1 MDKAIRVRVLER
13 EDGRTAY
20 AWQDYTINR
29 EYTLQ
34 LAVRATYP
42 AFPGACQAVV
52 VTDPMNPGGGVVVWD
67 RDSSDASWMRDKYDT
82 IRAGGNV
89 EIWVRTWQP
98 DGGDWAGAGKAAVGP
113 LGARVAALLGDL
125 KRLEEG

>member
-1 MDKAIRVRVLER
+1 MGTAIRVRVVER
-13 EDGRTAY
+13 EDRRRAY
-20 AWQDYTINR
+20 AWQDYTIDG

-34 LAVRATYP
+34 EAVRATYP
-42 AFPGACQAVV
+42 AFPGACEAVV
-52 VTDPMNPGGGVVVWD
+52 VTDATDPGGGVVVWD
-67 RDSSDASWMRDKYDT
+67 RDTENASWMGDKYER
-82 IRAGGNV
+82 IRAGAKV

-113 LGARVAALLGDL
+113 KGARVAALLGDL